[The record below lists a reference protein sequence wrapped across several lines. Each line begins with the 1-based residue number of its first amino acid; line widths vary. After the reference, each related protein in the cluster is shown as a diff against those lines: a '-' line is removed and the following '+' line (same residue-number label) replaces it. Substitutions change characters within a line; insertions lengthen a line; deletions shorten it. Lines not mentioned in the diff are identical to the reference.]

1 MEPREQSDRRERFRI
16 VVPFVVAIVL
26 LAGLCALGFQMLSA
40 ARAFVGGESL
50 WSKARAQA
58 VASLRDYA
66 QTADPADR
74 QRFLLA
80 LEVPLGDRRARLALD
95 QTPPDLA
102 AAREGFASGGNDP
115 DDIAGMIRLYRYFG
129 RTAFMRDAVSAW
141 IEGDRLIDE
150 LRALGRRVGSAV
162 KADDAAA
169 TARGLRAE
177 IDELDLRVALVEK
190 RFSAAL
196 GEASRRTER
205 LLTQAVLLLA
215 ATLALAGALF
225 VQRVLRSQQ
234 AQRRLLA
241 DANQR
246 WALAAD
252 GTGIGVFDWT
262 VHDAECTVDARALR
276 LFELGEGPGRVA
288 LSELRER
295 VAEADLA
302 DLQAALRD
310 GLHERGQMF
319 RHRFRITLAASAFR
333 HLEISA
339 VALATPAQ
347 ESPRLVGI
355 VRDVDDE
362 VRQAGLRL
370 EKEAAERV
378 AQLRMAFLSRLS
390 HELRTPLNA
399 VLGLAQLLRMERAEP
414 LSPGQDRRVG
424 IILDSGAHLLRLVED
439 VLDISRI
446 DAGTLPLSSER
457 VELPGAIEAALRLV
471 EPERARREVRVAQE
485 LPDDLP
491 AVHADRQR
499 LEQVLVNLL
508 SNACKYNR
516 RGGCLRITAVVGDG
530 EVRTTVSDEGHG
542 MKQAQLEQLF
552 QPFARF
558 DVQPDVAGTG
568 LGLVIVRMLVEL
580 MKGRIEVSS
589 TPGQGSR
596 FVVVLPAAQAM

>member
-16 VVPFVVAIVL
+16 IVPFVAAIVL
-26 LAGLCALGFQMLSA
+26 LAGLCAVGFQMLSA

-50 WSKARAQA
+50 WSKARARA

-66 QTADPADR
+66 QTGDPADR

-80 LEVPLGDRRARLALD
+80 LEVPRGDRRARLALD

-102 AAREGFASGGNDP
+102 AAREGFAAGGNDA

-129 RTAFMRDAVSAW
+129 RTAFMRDAISAW
-141 IEGDRLIDE
+141 VEGDRLIDE
-150 LRALGRRVGSAV
+150 LQALGSRVGFAV
-162 KADDAAA
+162 EAGERAAGLP
-169 TARGLRAE
+169 GLRAE
-177 IDELDLRVALVEK
+177 LDEFDLRAAQIEK

-196 GEASRRTER
+196 GEASRGTER

-262 VHDAECTVDARALR
+262 VRDAECTVDARALR
-276 LFELGEGPGRVA
+276 LFELGEGPDRVA
-288 LSELRER
+288 LSDLRDR
-295 VAEADLA
+295 VAEADRA
-302 DLQAALRD
+302 DLQSALRR
-310 GLHERGQMF
+310 GLQERGRMV
-319 RHRFRITLAASAFR
+319 RHRFRVTLGPSSFR
-333 HLEISA
+333 HLELSV
-339 VALATPAQ
+339 VALATPAPAP
-347 ESPRLVGI
+347 PRLVGI

-399 VLGLAQLLRMERAEP
+399 VLGLAQLLRMDRAEP

-446 DAGTLPLSSER
+446 DAGTLPLNSGR
-457 VELPGAIEAALRLV
+457 VDLTLAIEAALRLV
-471 EPERARREVRVAQE
+471 EPERARREVRVALD
-485 LPDDLP
+485 LPDALP

-508 SNACKYNR
+508 GNACKYNR
-516 RGGCLRITAVVGDG
+516 RGGCLSITAVAGDG
-530 EVRTTVSDEGHG
+530 EVRTTVSDEGRG
-542 MKQAQLEQLF
+542 MNEAQLAQLF
-552 QPFARF
+552 QPFVRF
-558 DVQPDVAGTG
+558 DVQPDVDGTG

-580 MKGRIEVSS
+580 MKGRIEVGS